1 MLSWSPFLH
10 TLHRSVSMAASVL
23 RSRMEMSSE
32 FNMPPSDVVGVVSS
46 EVDVLNTCDIG
57 DVGSRD
63 EATC

>member
-1 MLSWSPFLH
+1 
-10 TLHRSVSMAASVL
+10 MAASVL

-57 DVGSRD
+57 DVGCRD
-63 EATC
+63 EAIC